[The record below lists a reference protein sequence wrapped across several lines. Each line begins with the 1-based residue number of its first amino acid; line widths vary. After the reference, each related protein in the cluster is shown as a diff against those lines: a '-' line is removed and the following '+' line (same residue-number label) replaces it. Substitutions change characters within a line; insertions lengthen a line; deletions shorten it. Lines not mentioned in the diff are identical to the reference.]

1 MTNFI
6 VCCIS
11 ILALVTAAFPAQSAE
26 QAAHGKHVSPS
37 AASPAKSTENDCEA
51 RMRKLDA
58 SPAEGEERLREKN
71 EVIDYCASQYKN
83 DKTITRLVKEC
94 AKYIEQPVVKQ
105 QSVAECQLA
114 AFNYANALYTL
125 RAEYR
130 R

>member
-6 VCCIS
+6 VCCVS
-11 ILALVTAAFPAQSAE
+11 ILALLTAAVPAQSAE

-51 RMRKLDA
+51 RIRKLDA

-71 EVIDYCASQYKN
+71 EVIDSCAGQYKN
-83 DKTITRLVKEC
+83 DKTIVRLVKEC

>member
-1 MTNFI
+1 
-6 VCCIS
+6 
-11 ILALVTAAFPAQSAE
+11 
-26 QAAHGKHVSPS
+26 
-37 AASPAKSTENDCEA
+37 
-51 RMRKLDA
+51 MRKLDA

-114 AFNYANALYTL
+114 AFNYADALYTL

>member
-6 VCCIS
+6 VCCVS
-11 ILALVTAAFPAQSAE
+11 IVALVTAAIPARSAE
-26 QAAHGKHVSPS
+26 QAAHGKHVLPS
-37 AASPAKSTENDCEA
+37 AASPAKSAEDDCEA

-114 AFNYANALYTL
+114 AFNYADALYTL